1 MLNISLYGKKRIPVG
16 VPTLLQM
23 LQDKNR
29 IMMPKANMNVVPMSV
44 IKPNHINESVNEEK
58 KVVIYNIGSEDP
70 VAIKEERVIEISD
83 ESNKQIE
90 IDVKK
95 EDEEEVIK
103 EEEIIKDEEVIR
115 EEETHLEIQVN
126 DNNNKKNKRGAKG
139 ARDIRKKKK

>member
-1 MLNISLYGKKRIPVG
+1 MLNISLYGKKRIPLG

-29 IMMPKANMNVVPMSV
+29 IMMPRANMNVVPMSV
-44 IKPNHINESVNEEK
+44 IKPNHVNECVNEEK
-58 KVVIYNIGSEDP
+58 KVINYNIGSEDP
-70 VAIKEERVIEISD
+70 VAIKEECVIEISD

-103 EEEIIKDEEVIR
+103 EEVIR
-115 EEETHLEIQVN
+115 EEETHLEIQVK

-139 ARDIRKKKK
+139 VRDIRKKKK